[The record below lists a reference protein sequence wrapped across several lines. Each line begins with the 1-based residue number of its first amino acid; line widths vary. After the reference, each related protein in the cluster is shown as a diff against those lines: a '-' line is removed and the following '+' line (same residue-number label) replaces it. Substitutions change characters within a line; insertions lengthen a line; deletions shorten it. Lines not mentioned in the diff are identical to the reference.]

1 MKTTAE
7 LIEEY
12 RELISIEQPN
22 VCTLARIQEIEEL
35 YYNLMGLPLN
45 IKQ

>member
-12 RELISIEQPN
+12 KKLIKIDQPS
-22 VCTLARIQEIEEL
+22 VYQFARIQEIEEI
-35 YYNLMGLPLN
+35 YYNLMGVA
-45 IKQ
+45 IEY